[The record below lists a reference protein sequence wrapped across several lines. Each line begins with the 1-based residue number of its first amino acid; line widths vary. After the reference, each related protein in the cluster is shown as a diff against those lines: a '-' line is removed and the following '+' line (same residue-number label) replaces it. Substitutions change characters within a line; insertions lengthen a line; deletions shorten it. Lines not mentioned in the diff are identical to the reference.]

1 VAAFKN
7 KGMRGPKGQI
17 GAITPTYL
25 DEAQDW
31 FRIVPEGVNV
41 VFATLGV
48 EDHTPQEFQKAR
60 AAVER
65 AARGLIKLGV
75 GAVVLG
81 GSPLVMAGK
90 GEGTGELA
98 PQLQKETGVPVTS
111 SQEAAELALGALKIK
126 KLLLVTPYKES
137 LNEGMRRRLET
148 RGFEVLCLKTALCPG
163 PAEMSR
169 LSPDLPLRLAREAF
183 REAPHADGIYIP
195 NPKWQPLGAIEPLE
209 GDFKIPVVTTTQAS
223 AWWALKMLKI
233 KEARPGYGR
242 LLKEEV

>member
-1 VAAFKN
+1 
-7 KGMRGPKGQI
+7 MRGPRGQI

-31 FRIVPEGVNV
+31 FKVVPEGVNV

-48 EDHTPQEFQKAR
+48 EEHTQEQFQKAR
-60 AAVER
+60 EAIER
-65 AARGLIKLGV
+65 AARGLIKQGV

-81 GSPLVMAGK
+81 GSPLATLGK

-98 PQLQKETGVPVTS
+98 PTLQKETGVPISTG
-111 SQEAAELALGALKIK
+111 QDAAELALKTLGIK

-137 LNEGMRRRLET
+137 LNDGMKRRLAV

-163 PAEMSR
+163 PAEMTR
-169 LSPDLPLRLAREAF
+169 LSPELPLRLAQEAF
-183 REAPHADGIYIP
+183 NEAPHADGIYIP
-195 NPKWQPLGAIEPLE
+195 NPKWQTLAAIEPLE
-209 GDFKIPVVTTTQAS
+209 RELKIPVVTTTQAS
-223 AWWALKMLKI
+223 AWWALKMIKI

-242 LLKEEV
+242 VLKECL